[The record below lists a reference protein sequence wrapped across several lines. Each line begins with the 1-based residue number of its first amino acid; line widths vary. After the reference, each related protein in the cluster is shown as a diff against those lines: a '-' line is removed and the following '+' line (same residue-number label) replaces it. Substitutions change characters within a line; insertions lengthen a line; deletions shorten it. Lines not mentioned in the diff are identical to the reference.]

1 MKKYFLLVAV
11 FFISIVMIGCEK
23 TNSPA
28 PPTEDKTPP
37 IIISASPDD
46 GPTDVDTKASIILTF
61 SKKMDTS
68 SVKDAFSINPSVNG
82 TFKWS
87 NGDTVMTYTPDSELA
102 PGTLY
107 TCLITPTAK
116 DIAKNALENQI
127 EWSWTTIAAQLPS
140 KMPVSSKLPPPI
152 QFAAPPDLVV
162 VPETDVY
169 VVPDSQEDIY
179 FEQGWWWRNWNGH
192 WYRSRS
198 YDRGWGYYSGYPS
211 WQGRI
216 PSDWRNNY
224 KNHMWGGR
232 PWNPNYIHNSELD
245 KHWSGGHWRDDG
257 WGNKGDFQGHGQQG
271 FQGHGQ
277 LGQKDTTHG
286 QQGFQGHGQQG
297 FQGHGQQG
305 LQGQG
310 QQGLKGATHGQQGF
324 QGHGQQGGDPRVKR
338 CGPDGKPE
346 GCKK

>member
-116 DIAKNALENQI
+116 DIAKNALENQLNG
-127 EWSWTTIAAQLPS
+127 AGQRLLLNYLRRCQL
-140 KMPVSSKLPPPI
+140 VL
-152 QFAAPPDLVV
+152 
-162 VPETDVY
+162 
-169 VVPDSQEDIY
+169 
-179 FEQGWWWRNWNGH
+179 
-192 WYRSRS
+192 S
-198 YDRGWGYYSGYPS
+198 YLRRYNLLHH
-211 WQGRI
+211 RI
-216 PSDWRNNY
+216 
-224 KNHMWGGR
+224 
-232 PWNPNYIHNSELD
+232 
-245 KHWSGGHWRDDG
+245 
-257 WGNKGDFQGHGQQG
+257 
-271 FQGHGQ
+271 
-277 LGQKDTTHG
+277 
-286 QQGFQGHGQQG
+286 
-297 FQGHGQQG
+297 
-305 LQGQG
+305 
-310 QQGLKGATHGQQGF
+310 
-324 QGHGQQGGDPRVKR
+324 
-338 CGPDGKPE
+338 
-346 GCKK
+346 